1 MNEPIKIGITHGDFN
16 GIGYEVILKTLADE
30 RCLELFTP
38 IVYGTLP
45 AWNYYKKGLGTQL
58 KARTR
63 LIQSASEA
71 VEGEINLIE
80 VNEGGREALVQ
91 HGRPSATAGQLA
103 AKALMMAREELLKEE
118 IAAVVTAPIC
128 KEVMTSEAFP
138 FVGHT
143 GFFAEP
149 FKESHQPMMLF
160 VAEEIRV
167 ALLTIHEPLS
177 KVATFITKEGI
188 KSGLKQLERTLQQ
201 DFGIEKPRIAVMG
214 LNPHAGENGLLG
226 LEEVEVITPAVEEAW
241 QEGIQAFGPFAA
253 DGFWGSGHYRKFD
266 AVLSMYHDQGLLP
279 FKLLAMDEGVNI
291 TTGLPIIRTSPDHG
305 TAFDICGKGV
315 ANEASFRNAIYRAI
329 DIYRNRARYQEATAN
344 PLQKKYVERGKDNVR
359 LDLSKSDDEL

>member
-1 MNEPIKIGITHGDFN
+1 MKQKITIGITHGDFN

-45 AWNYYKKGLGTQL
+45 AWNYYKKGLEINLTARL
-58 KARTR
+58 RTLEKAD
-63 LIQSASEA
+63 EA
-71 VEGEINLIE
+71 VEGEINFME
-80 VNEGGREALVQ
+80 VNEGGRDALVQ
-91 HGRPSATAGQLA
+91 HGRLSATAGELA
-103 AKALMMAREELLKEE
+103 RRALIKAREDLLSGR
-118 IAAVVTAPIC
+118 IDAVVTAPVC

-160 VAEEIRV
+160 VAEEVRV

-177 KVATFITKEGI
+177 KVPALLTKEGI

-226 LEEVEVITPAVEEAW
+226 REEVEVITPAVEEAW

-279 FKLLAMDEGVNI
+279 FKLLAMDEGVNV

-329 DIYRNRARYQEATAN
+329 DIYRNRMRYQEATAN